1 MCFCA
6 LFKYDYVIENLD
18 FWILTVV
25 DHGLTLNDV
34 CPFCGGS
41 IESHD
46 ESYDAAIHAETK
58 RIVPELAVIAA
69 TENSVREEQEGISKN
84 IAGLSSRR
92 AEISEAIAKE
102 H

>member
-1 MCFCA
+1 M
-6 LFKYDYVIENLD
+6 
-18 FWILTVV
+18 TVV

-58 RIVPELAVIAA
+58 RIVSELAVIAA
-69 TENSVREEQEGISKN
+69 TENNVREEQIGISRN
-84 IAGLSSRR
+84 ISELTKRR
-92 AEISEAIAKE
+92 AEISEAIAERTLKINDYRTDLQRYRDYTKL
-102 H
+102 